1 VVVAPFI
8 TSHTKWPTLMAASLT
23 PAAGS
28 FNRCVVVPSSP
39 AFVRHGNPMYG
50 TQRLAVMAVDFTRV
64 RPRQLPTLTPPCP
77 RAADL
82 RPRPTMV
89 SDVAESDRARIRAAI
104 VAAGITA
111 SAKKRS
117 HP

>member
-1 VVVAPFI
+1 
-8 TSHTKWPTLMAASLT
+8 
-23 PAAGS
+23 
-28 FNRCVVVPSSP
+28 
-39 AFVRHGNPMYG
+39 
-50 TQRLAVMAVDFTRV
+50 
-64 RPRQLPTLTPPCP
+64 
-77 RAADL
+77 
-82 RPRPTMV
+82 MV